1 MRDSGNLPEE
11 IRATMGTEAC
21 CARTASGHAAAA
33 PPSSEMSVRRF
44 TARCLP
50 CFPTERIAHLG
61 YGRRLLRCG
70 ISILHMTA
78 WGHER
83 PKGDV
88 RVESVRLPTA
98 DIDRRGPQ
106 VAFVPPADIRCG
118 LKYSPTDT
126 EPLYSIFP
134 PSWAPGDASAKKTAS
149 ESVDAGTTLRP
160 PDGIVGQRCLLAAHR
175 SGGRRNPCPCRSPS
189 SAPRQRGS
197 KKTAATAS

>member
-1 MRDSGNLPEE
+1 
-11 IRATMGTEAC
+11 
-21 CARTASGHAAAA
+21 
-33 PPSSEMSVRRF
+33 
-44 TARCLP
+44 
-50 CFPTERIAHLG
+50 
-61 YGRRLLRCG
+61 
-70 ISILHMTA
+70 MTA

-134 PSWAPGDASAKKTAS
+134 PSWAPAINRFIAETNAEPKPFVWTA
-149 ESVDAGTTLRP
+149 RP
-160 PDGIVGQRCLLAAHR
+160 SRILAAVK
-175 SGGRRNPCPCRSPS
+175 
-189 SAPRQRGS
+189 RGKETLES
-197 KKTAATAS
+197 IH